1 MAKTTKELRATLPE
15 MFPGKVAEQCTYGAL
30 SWATIRDLR
39 RKGKIPA
46 ECFKQPG
53 RRILVVRDPFLDWVD
68 AWLEGGAHA

>member
-1 MAKTTKELRATLPE
+1 MAKTTKALRATLPAL
-15 MFPGKVAEQCTYGAL
+15 FPGKVAEQCTFGAL

-39 RKGKIPA
+39 RKGIIPA

-68 AWLEGGAHA
+68 LWLAGGANA